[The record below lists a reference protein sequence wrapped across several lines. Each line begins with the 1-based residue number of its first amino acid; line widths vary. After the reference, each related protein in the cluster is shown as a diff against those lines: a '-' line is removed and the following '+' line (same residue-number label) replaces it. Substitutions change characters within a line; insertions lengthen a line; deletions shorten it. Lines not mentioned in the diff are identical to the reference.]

1 MSDANDNSESP
12 CPSAS
17 NMGALTLWT
26 SWLPCR
32 LILPFCWILGEEQ
45 SDKDFDVVESTSTT
59 VKVLELEEVLKQ
71 VCQYSPAPKF
81 NTFQVGLEEKKET
94 SELVPQLCK

>member
-1 MSDANDNSESP
+1 MR
-12 CPSAS
+12 
-17 NMGALTLWT
+17 ALTLWT

-32 LILPFCWILGEEQ
+32 LILPFCRILDEEQ

-59 VKVLELEEVLKQ
+59 LKVLELEEVLKQ
-71 VCQYSPAPKF
+71 VCHYSPALKF